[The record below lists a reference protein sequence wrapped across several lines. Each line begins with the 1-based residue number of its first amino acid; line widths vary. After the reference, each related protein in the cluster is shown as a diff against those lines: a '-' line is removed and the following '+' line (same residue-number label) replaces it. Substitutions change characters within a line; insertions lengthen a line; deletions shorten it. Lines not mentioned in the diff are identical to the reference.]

1 MVWKRMQRADGER
14 RDTLRDVA
22 VDCGSGRVMEVGSG
36 GGRAGRGWRSAQV
49 LAVDLG
55 EDAACRGCSS
65 RESGRYIE
73 VRGIVS
79 GLLIGVALL

>member
-1 MVWKRMQRADGER
+1 VVWERVRRADGER
-14 RDTLRDVA
+14 HHTLRDVA

-55 EDAACRGCSS
+55 EDAACRGWSS
-65 RESGRYIE
+65 RESGSDIE